1 MATMNVS
8 ITDKMR
14 SWVESKVSD
23 GDYATASD
31 CMRDLLRERMEYEAK
46 LAWLRNEVKKGFE
59 SGLCDQDWREII
71 EETRQEVTRKR
82 CVG

>member
-31 CMRDLLRERMEYEAK
+31 CMRDLLRERMEYEEK
-46 LAWLRNEVKKGFE
+46 LAWLRREVQRGFE
-59 SGLCDQDWREII
+59 SGTSDQSWDELKDEI
-71 EETRQEVTRKR
+71 RARAAAKR
-82 CVG
+82 LG